1 MESSLLKRK
10 IRNLNDQF
18 SKPISFRT
26 LWWFDALVLL
36 IIILLALL
44 CFFGQ
49 WKGSVPYVYLRG
61 DASNIASWVAG
72 RTYPELFK
80 NDYVLGDLDNY
91 RYYYTVYFPILQVLK
106 QVAGDFGTA
115 SIVLY
120 APLII
125 LQGIGFYL
133 LGAEIFQHRIWGA
146 LLAGLNM
153 LTFYMNLGTLWGI
166 AFDDVVPRFMFQA
179 LLPYIL
185 LGAIKW
191 RHKPKRWPWIMVF
204 AGLMV
209 YVHSV
214 STLTWGFGIW
224 LGLWLF
230 LPGEWSKFKKMSQMT
245 FLGFVFLAT
254 ILPFAITYLSNHV
267 YGETIEYELVHSLM
281 AGRYSPGALDLSR
294 AFGDFLVILFD
305 GETIFTLTGLI
316 GIPISL
322 LLGTPESRQKFRLI
336 TAWFIGLLIVAVIV
350 PSIDHGIANMTN
362 RLPYQVDLTRNL
374 RYAFL
379 FLSIFALSGIREM
392 AHWLNNID
400 GILPRNSDLISP
412 LLGGF
417 FLLLMIQFHPPF
429 LVTNSWNC
437 IVEGDLFCPRET
449 NELQKLEVLDAIR
462 NETPVGAKIMPIDL
476 EMEIRYYALRPV
488 IFAHKDIGVLS
499 RTNPVRLLQWHEKA
513 QEINQIKS
521 LSDRDNKTEKLID
534 FSRRYEADYV
544 LVNWD
549 LSAKISTLT
558 GAELVYSNPPYALIL
573 VSQK

>member
-1 MESSLLKRK
+1 MDLSVLEQK
-10 IRNLNDQF
+10 IKKINQNL
-18 SKPISFRT
+18 SRPINFKE
-26 LWWFDALVLL
+26 LIWFDYLFFLLVF
-36 IIILLALL
+36 LLALL

-49 WKGSVPYVYLRG
+49 WKGSLPYVYLRG

-146 LLAGLNM
+146 LLSGLNM

-185 LGAIKW
+185 LCAIIW
-191 RHKPKRWPWIMVF
+191 RHNPKRWPWVMVF
-204 AGLMV
+204 IGLMV

-214 STLTWGFGIW
+214 STPTWGFGIW

-230 LPGEWSKFKKMSQMT
+230 LPKEWSKIKKIRQMT
-245 FLGFVFLAT
+245 ILGFIFLVT
-254 ILPFAITYLSNHV
+254 ILPFVVSYLSNHT
-267 YGETIEYELVHSLM
+267 YGETIEYDLVYSLM

-294 AFGDFLVILFD
+294 AFGEFLIILFD
-305 GETIFTLTGLI
+305 RETIFTLAGVI

-322 LLGTPESRQKFRLI
+322 MLGTPESTQKFRLI
-336 TAWFIGLLIVAVIV
+336 VTWFMGLLIVAVIV

-374 RYAFL
+374 RYVFL
-379 FLSIFALSGIREM
+379 FLSIFALGGIREM

-400 GILPRNSDLISP
+400 GNLPRNSDLVSP
-412 LLGGF
+412 LLGGL
-417 FLLLMIQFHPPF
+417 FLFWMIQFHLPIF
-429 LVTNSWNC
+429 ATNSWNC
-437 IVEGDLFCPRET
+437 IAEGDLFCPREV
-449 NELQKLEVLDAIR
+449 EDLQKLEILDVIK
-462 NETPVGAKIMPIDL
+462 NETPEGAKIMPMDL

-488 IFAHKDIGVLS
+488 IFAQRDIGVLS
-499 RTNPVRLLQWHEKA
+499 YANSARLLLWHEKA
-513 QEINQIKS
+513 QEIKQIKN
-521 LSDRDNKTEKLID
+521 LSDEDSRIANMVE
-534 FSRRYEADYV
+534 FSRRY
-544 LVNWD
+544 
-549 LSAKISTLT
+549 
-558 GAELVYSNPPYALIL
+558 GAEFLLIPWSISETALEMLGADLVYSNESYALISL
-573 VSQK
+573 D

>member
-1 MESSLLKRK
+1 MESSLLKQK
-10 IRNLNDQF
+10 IRNLNNQF
-18 SKPISFRT
+18 SKPISLKS
-26 LWWFDALVLL
+26 LWWFDALVLV

-72 RTYPELFK
+72 RTYPELFQ
-80 NDYVLGDLDNY
+80 NDYVLSDLDNY

-106 QVAGDFGTA
+106 NVVGDFGTA

-146 LLAGLNM
+146 LLSGLNM

-185 LGAIKW
+185 LCAIIW
-191 RHKPKRWPWIMVF
+191 RHNPKRWPWVMVF

-230 LPGEWSKFKKMSQMT
+230 PPKEWSKIKKMRQMT
-245 FLGFVFLAT
+245 FLGLVFLAT
-254 ILPFAITYLSNHV
+254 ILPFAISYLSNHA

-294 AFGDFLVILFD
+294 AFGDFLIILFD
-305 GETIFTLTGLI
+305 RETIFTLTGLI

-322 LLGTPESRQKFRLI
+322 RPEAPESRQKFRLI
-336 TAWFIGLLIVAVIV
+336 VAWFMGLLIVAVVV
-350 PSIDHGIANMTN
+350 PLIDHGISNMN
-362 RLPYQVDLTRNL
+362 DRLPYQVDLTRNL
-374 RYAFL
+374 RYVFL
-379 FLSIFALSGIREM
+379 FLSIFALGGIREM

-400 GILPRNSDLISP
+400 GNLPRNSDLVSP
-412 LLGGF
+412 LLGGL
-417 FLLLMIQFHPPF
+417 FLFWMIQFHLPIF
-429 LVTNSWNC
+429 ATNSWNC
-437 IVEGDLFCPRET
+437 IVEGDLFCPRE
-449 NELQKLEVLDAIR
+449 NKELQKLDILDAIKR
-462 NETPVGAKIMPIDL
+462 ETPEGAKIMPMDL
-476 EMEIRYYALRPV
+476 QMEVRYYALRPI
-488 IFAHKDIGVLS
+488 IFAQRDIGVLS
-499 RTNPVRLLQWHEKA
+499 YTNPERLLLWHEKA
-513 QEINQIKS
+513 QEINQIKD
-521 LSDRDNKTEKLID
+521 LSDKDIKTEKLID
-534 FSRRYEADYV
+534 FARRYGAEYV

-549 LSAKISTLT
+549 LPEKTPILA
-558 GAELVYSNPPYALIL
+558 GAELVYSNPPYALIMI
-573 VSQK
+573 SQK

>member
-1 MESSLLKRK
+1 MKSLNLKLQ
-10 IRNLNDQF
+10 IRNLNHQL
-18 SKPISFRT
+18 STTISMKT
-26 LWWFDALVLL
+26 LWWFDGLVLL
-36 IIILLALL
+36 LILIIALL
-44 CFFGQ
+44 SFFGQ
-49 WKGSVPYVYLRG
+49 WKGSIPYVYLGG
-61 DASNIASWVAG
+61 DASNIASFVAG
-72 RTYPELFK
+72 RTYPELFQ

-106 QVAGDFGTA
+106 HVVGDFGTA

-120 APLII
+120 APLIV

-133 LGAEIFQHRIWGA
+133 LGAEIFRHRIWGA
-146 LLAGLNM
+146 LLSALTM

-191 RHKPKRWPWIMVF
+191 RHNPKRWPWIMVF

-214 STLTWGFGIW
+214 STLPWGFGIW

-230 LPGEWSKFKKMSQMT
+230 LPGEWTKFKKMRQMT
-245 FLGFVFLAT
+245 FLGVVFLAT
-254 ILPFAITYLSNHV
+254 ILPFAISYLSNHA
-267 YGETIEYELVHSLM
+267 YGETIEYELVRSLM

-294 AFGDFLVILFD
+294 AIGDFLIILFD
-305 GETIFTLTGLI
+305 RETIFTLAGMI
-316 GIPISL
+316 GIPLSL
-322 LLGTPESRQKFRLI
+322 RLGTPESRQKFRLI
-336 TAWFIGLLIVAVIV
+336 TTWLIGLLIVAVIV
-350 PSIDHGIANMTN
+350 PSIDQGIANMTD
-362 RLPYQVDLTRNL
+362 RLPYQKDLTRNL
-374 RYAFL
+374 RYVFL
-379 FLSIFALSGIREM
+379 FLSIFALGGIREM

-417 FLLLMIQFHPPF
+417 FLLAMIQFHPPF

-449 NELQKLEVLDAIR
+449 NELQKLEVLEAIR

-476 EMEIRYYALRPV
+476 DMEIRYYALRPA
-488 IFAHKDIGVLS
+488 IFAEHDIGVLS
-499 RTNPVRLLQWHEKA
+499 YTNPVRLLQWYEKA
-513 QEINQIKS
+513 REIYQIKGQ
-521 LSDRDNKTEKLID
+521 SDRDIKTDKIVD
-534 FSRRYEADYV
+534 FSKRYGAEY
-544 LVNWD
+544 LLLNW
-549 LSAKISTLT
+549 SPTVSTLDML
-558 GAELVYSNPPYALIL
+558 GVELVYSNESYTLISL
-573 VSQK
+573 D